1 MQKYWTLL
9 KLLGLGVALAGL
21 VLVQRGP
28 AYVSLHLI
36 ARADGELTA
45 VEIDGDRI
53 SLNSPQSDLI
63 EARFQSALVSRSSS
77 GTPWIQIRV
86 DDEILW
92 ADAKGGLMLAFSAEH
107 EPKICVVT
115 EFSESPLPGEQ
126 VVIHQPGLSTED
138 LSVTVTVRNDGPGTA
153 GLYLNDSK
161 FSPQNSLTVDQLN
174 QAIRKLI
181 GEPGS
186 EKARRMRAD
195 IQIEKGVRFKDV
207 REALDAVSGGRTV
220 IIDKWVPYLQLFR
233 IDGMEWSDS
242 DRKFQ
247 HVRDALTQPAPFT
260 TRGGVI

>member
-9 KLLGLGVALAGL
+9 KLLGLGAALAGL

-36 ARADGELTA
+36 AGDDGTMTA

-53 SLNSPQSDLI
+53 SLNGPQSDLI

-77 GTPWIQIRV
+77 GIPWIQIRV

-92 ADAKGGLMLAFSAEH
+92 GDAKGGLMLAFSAEH

-115 EFSESPLPGEQ
+115 EFSEAPLPGEQ
-126 VVIHQPGLSTED
+126 IVIHQPGRSTAD
-138 LSVTVTVRNDGPGTA
+138 LSVNVTVRNDGPGPA

-161 FSPQNSLTVDQLN
+161 FSPQNRLTVDQLN

-186 EKARRMRAD
+186 EKAKRMRAD
-195 IQIEKGVRFKDV
+195 IQIQEGVRFKQV
-207 REALDAVSGGRTV
+207 REALEAVSGGRTV

-242 DRKFQ
+242 DRRFQ
-247 HVRDALTQPAPFT
+247 NVKDALTQPTPFT
-260 TRGGVI
+260 THGGVI